1 MEQKLDRI
9 IELLEALVQRWSPM
23 ELPKTNTGPI
33 VRDLHQVPNPYKPKI
48 TPIVFEDT
56 ASPFAS
62 PLHSTPSFN
71 STPSPNGS
79 PSKYECPPGWVTSIH
94 NDDFEINETDM
105 RIRHKLSKRECK
117 IVYDKQLY
125 AVPWFD
131 DYTFDE
137 EKPPKRYIRVVAEQ
151 FVTNDKG
158 CQFAV
163 PKNGNRFDFR
173 KENVKWTNER
183 QRDKKQL
190 SDEIVGDK
198 TFVGPHAMLNEE
210 NFTEHNLIEWK
221 NEIWQETQQQMYVK
235 APKVKDGWLV
245 LTDEGNVIVVG
256 LSRGEAK

>member
-23 ELPKTNTGPI
+23 ELPKTNIGPI
-33 VRDLHQVPNPYKPKI
+33 VRDLHQVPNPYAPKPTI

-56 ASPFAS
+56 ASPS
-62 PLHSTPSFN
+62 PPN
-71 STPSPNGS
+71 SPP
-79 PSKYECPPGWVTSIH
+79 KYQCPPGWVTSIH

-125 AVPWFD
+125 AVPSFD

-137 EKPPKRYIRVVAEQ
+137 EKPPKRYIRIVAEQ

-163 PKNGNRFDFR
+163 PKDGNRFDFR

-183 QRDKKQL
+183 PRDKKQL

-210 NFTEHNLIEWK
+210 NFTEHNVIEWK
-221 NEIWQETQQQMYVK
+221 NEIWQETQGQMYVK

-256 LSRGEAK
+256 LSRGETK